1 MIELAILAAA
11 IGVVWWKWD
20 TITAWLGAAANDV
33 ADDDMEK

>member
-1 MIELAILAAA
+1 MIELAILAAV

-20 TITAWLGAAANDV
+20 AIAAWLGAPDN